1 MATDKKSFILYAEL
15 INVVEKLSNEQA
27 GILFKH
33 VLRYVND
40 QNPVA
45 PDQFTE
51 VIFEPIRLMLKRDLV
66 KYENIREKN
75 KDNAKKRWDAVA
87 FDRIQSDTYDAVNV
101 NVNDNDIVNTENIN
115 RIDDR
120 KRSFYNSLKNYLPEY
135 SKGLLREF
143 YEYWTEHGPKDRKM
157 RYEKEKS
164 FDVSRR
170 LKTWSAN
177 QKKFGKVDTSD
188 EDKNLYLHVMNQI
201 KKK

>member
-1 MATDKKSFILYAEL
+1 MAQDKKSFILYADL
-15 INVVEKLSNEQA
+15 IHVTEKLTNEQA
-27 GILFKH
+27 GILLKH

-51 VIFEPIRLMLKRDLV
+51 VIFEPIRQNLKRDLV

-75 KDNAKKRWDAVA
+75 QSNAKKRWDAVA
-87 FDRIQSDTYDAVNV
+87 FDRIPSDAYDAVNDNV
-101 NVNDNDIVNTENIN
+101 NVLNTDNSNK
-115 RIDDR
+115 IDDR
-120 KRSFYNSLKNYLPEY
+120 KRSFYNLLRDYVKEY
-135 SKGLLREF
+135 SKGMLREF
-143 YEYWTEHGPKDRKM
+143 YEYWTEHGPRDRKM
-157 RYEKEKS
+157 RFEKEKS

-177 QKKFGKVDTSD
+177 QKKFGKVDKSD
-188 EDKNLYLHVMNQI
+188 DGNDLYLNVMKQI

>member
-27 GILFKH
+27 GILLKH

-87 FDRIQSDTYDAVNV
+87 FDRIQSNTYDAVNDNV
-101 NVNDNDIVNTENIN
+101 NVNDIVNKDNIN

>member
-1 MATDKKSFILYAEL
+1 MATDKKSFILYADL
-15 INVVEKLSNEQA
+15 IHVIEKLTNEQA

-51 VIFEPIRLMLKRDLV
+51 VIFEPIRQNLKRDLV

-75 KDNAKKRWDAVA
+75 QSNAKKRWDAVA
-87 FDRIQSDTYDAVNV
+87 FDRIPSDAYDAVNV
-101 NVNDNDIVNTENIN
+101 NVNDNDNIISN
-115 RIDDR
+115 KIDDR
-120 KRSFYNSLKNYLPEY
+120 KRSFYNSLRDYVKEY
-135 SKGLLREF
+135 SKGMLREF

-157 RYEKEKS
+157 RFEKEKS

-177 QKKFGKVDTSD
+177 QKKFNKVDSSD
-188 EDKNLYLHVMNQI
+188 EGNDLYLNVMKQI

>member
-1 MATDKKSFILYAEL
+1 MAQDKKSFILYADL
-15 INVVEKLSNEQA
+15 IHVTEKLTNEQA
-27 GILFKH
+27 GILLKH

-40 QNPVA
+40 ENPVA

-51 VIFEPIRLMLKRDLV
+51 VIFEPIRQLLKRDLV

-75 KDNAKKRWDAVA
+75 QSNAKKRWDAVA
-87 FDRIQSDTYDAVNV
+87 FDRIPSDAYDAVNDNV
-101 NVNDNDIVNTENIN
+101 NVLNTDNSNK
-115 RIDDR
+115 IDDR
-120 KRSFYNSLKNYLPEY
+120 KRSFYNSLRDYVKEY

-143 YEYWTEHGPKDRKM
+143 YEYWTEHGPRDRKM
-157 RYEKEKS
+157 RFEKEKS

-177 QKKFGKVDTSD
+177 QKKFGKVDKGD
-188 EDKNLYLHVMNQI
+188 DGNDLYLNVMKQI

>member
-27 GILFKH
+27 GILLKH

-87 FDRIQSDTYDAVNV
+87 FDRIQSNTYDAVND
-101 NVNDNDIVNTENIN
+101 NDNVLNTDNN
-115 RIDDR
+115 NKIDDR

>member
-1 MATDKKSFILYAEL
+1 MAQDKKSFILYADL
-15 INVVEKLSNEQA
+15 IHVTEKLTNEQA
-27 GILFKH
+27 GILLKH

-51 VIFEPIRLMLKRDLV
+51 VIFEPIRQNLKRDLV

-75 KDNAKKRWDAVA
+75 QSNAKKRWDAVA
-87 FDRIQSDTYDAVNV
+87 FDRIPSDAYDAVNDNV
-101 NVNDNDIVNTENIN
+101 NVLNTDNNNK
-115 RIDDR
+115 IDDR
-120 KRSFYNSLKNYLPEY
+120 KRSFYNSLRDYVKEY

-143 YEYWTEHGPKDRKM
+143 YEYWTEHGPRDRKM
-157 RYEKEKS
+157 RFEKEKS

-177 QKKFGKVDTSD
+177 QKKFGKVDKGD
-188 EDKNLYLHVMNQI
+188 DGNDLYLNVMKQI

>member
-1 MATDKKSFILYAEL
+1 MAQDKKSFILYADL
-15 INVVEKLSNEQA
+15 IHVTEKLTNEQA
-27 GILFKH
+27 GILLKH

-51 VIFEPIRLMLKRDLV
+51 VIFEPIRQNLKRDLV

-75 KDNAKKRWDAVA
+75 QSNAKKRWDAVA
-87 FDRIQSDTYDAVNV
+87 FDRIPSDAYDAVNDNV
-101 NVNDNDIVNTENIN
+101 NVLNTDNIN
-115 RIDDR
+115 KIDDR
-120 KRSFYNSLKNYLPEY
+120 KRSFYNSLRDYVKEY

-143 YEYWTEHGPKDRKM
+143 YEYWSEHGPRDRKM
-157 RYEKEKS
+157 RFEKEKS

-177 QKKFGKVDTSD
+177 QKKFGKVDKGD
-188 EDKNLYLHVMNQI
+188 DGNDLYLNVMKQI

>member
-1 MATDKKSFILYAEL
+1 MAQDKKSFILYADL
-15 INVVEKLSNEQA
+15 IHVTEKLTNEQA
-27 GILFKH
+27 GILLKH

-51 VIFEPIRLMLKRDLV
+51 VIFEPIRQNLKRDLV

-75 KDNAKKRWDAVA
+75 QSNAKKRWDAVA
-87 FDRIQSDTYDAVNV
+87 FDRIPSDAYDAVNDNV
-101 NVNDNDIVNTENIN
+101 NVLNTDNSNK
-115 RIDDR
+115 IDDR
-120 KRSFYNSLKNYLPEY
+120 KRSFYNSLRDYVKEY

-143 YEYWTEHGPKDRKM
+143 YEYWTEHGPRDRKM
-157 RYEKEKS
+157 RFEKEKS

-177 QKKFGKVDTSD
+177 QKKFGKVDKGD
-188 EDKNLYLHVMNQI
+188 DGNDLYLNVMKQI

>member
-1 MATDKKSFILYAEL
+1 MATDKKSFILYADL
-15 INVVEKLSNEQA
+15 IHVIEKLTNEQA

-51 VIFEPIRLMLKRDLV
+51 VIFEPIRQNLKRDLV

-75 KDNAKKRWDAVA
+75 QSNAKKRWDAVA
-87 FDRIQSDTYDAVNV
+87 FDRIPSDAYDAVNV
-101 NVNDNDIVNTENIN
+101 NVNDNDNIISN
-115 RIDDR
+115 KIDDR
-120 KRSFYNSLKNYLPEY
+120 KRSFYNSLRDYVKEY
-135 SKGLLREF
+135 SKGMLREF

-157 RYEKEKS
+157 RFEKEKS

-177 QKKFGKVDTSD
+177 QKKFNKVNSSD
-188 EDKNLYLHVMNQI
+188 EGNDLYLNVMKQI

>member
-1 MATDKKSFILYAEL
+1 MAQDKKSFILYADL
-15 INVVEKLSNEQA
+15 IHVTEKLTNEQA
-27 GILFKH
+27 GILLKH

-40 QNPVA
+40 ENPVA

-51 VIFEPIRLMLKRDLV
+51 VIFEPIRQNLKRDLV

-75 KDNAKKRWDAVA
+75 QSNAKKRWDAVA
-87 FDRIQSDTYDAVNV
+87 FDRIPSDAYDAVNDNV
-101 NVNDNDIVNTENIN
+101 NVLNTDNSNK
-115 RIDDR
+115 IDDR
-120 KRSFYNSLKNYLPEY
+120 KRSFYNSLRDYVKEY

-143 YEYWTEHGPKDRKM
+143 YEYWTEHGPRDRKM
-157 RYEKEKS
+157 RFEKEKS

-177 QKKFGKVDTSD
+177 QKKFGKVDKGD
-188 EDKNLYLHVMNQI
+188 DGNDLYLNVMKQI

>member
-1 MATDKKSFILYAEL
+1 MAQDKKSFILYADL
-15 INVVEKLSNEQA
+15 IHVTEKLSNEQA
-27 GILFKH
+27 GILLKH

-51 VIFEPIRLMLKRDLV
+51 VIFEPIRQLLKRDLV

-75 KDNAKKRWDAVA
+75 QSNAKKRWDAVA
-87 FDRIQSDTYDAVNV
+87 FDRIPSDAYDAVNDNV
-101 NVNDNDIVNTENIN
+101 NVLNTDNSNK
-115 RIDDR
+115 IDDR
-120 KRSFYNSLKNYLPEY
+120 KRSFYNSLRDYVKEY

-143 YEYWTEHGPKDRKM
+143 YEYWTEHGPRDRKM
-157 RYEKEKS
+157 RFEKEKS

-177 QKKFGKVDTSD
+177 QKKFGKVDKGD
-188 EDKNLYLHVMNQI
+188 DGNDLYLNVMKQI

>member
-15 INVVEKLSNEQA
+15 INVVEKLNDEQA

-87 FDRIQSDTYDAVNV
+87 FDRIQSNTYDAVNV
-101 NVNDNDIVNTENIN
+101 NDNDNDIVNKENIN

-164 FDVSRR
+164 FDVNRR

-188 EDKNLYLHVMNQI
+188 DDKNLYLNVMKQI

>member
-1 MATDKKSFILYAEL
+1 MAQDKKSFILYADL
-15 INVVEKLSNEQA
+15 IHVTEKLTNEQA
-27 GILFKH
+27 GILLKH

-51 VIFEPIRLMLKRDLV
+51 VIFEPIRQLLKRDLV

-75 KDNAKKRWDAVA
+75 QSNAKKRWDAVA
-87 FDRIQSDTYDAVNV
+87 FDRIPTNTCDAVNDNV
-101 NVNDNDIVNTENIN
+101 NVLNTDNIN
-115 RIDDR
+115 KIDDR
-120 KRSFYNSLKNYLPEY
+120 KRSFYNLLRDYVKEY
-135 SKGLLREF
+135 SKGMLREF

-177 QKKFGKVDTSD
+177 QKKFNKVVDTSD
-188 EDKNLYLHVMNQI
+188 EDKNLYLNVMKQI

>member
-1 MATDKKSFILYAEL
+1 MAQDKKSFILYADL
-15 INVVEKLSNEQA
+15 IHVTEKLTNEQA
-27 GILFKH
+27 GILLKH

-51 VIFEPIRLMLKRDLV
+51 VIFEPIRQLLKRDLV

-75 KDNAKKRWDAVA
+75 QSNAKKRWDAVA
-87 FDRIQSDTYDAVNV
+87 FDRIPSDAYDAVNDNV
-101 NVNDNDIVNTENIN
+101 NVLNTDNIN
-115 RIDDR
+115 KIDDR
-120 KRSFYNSLKNYLPEY
+120 KRSFYNSLRDYVKEY

-143 YEYWTEHGPKDRKM
+143 YEYWSEHGPRDRKM
-157 RYEKEKS
+157 RFEKEKS

-177 QKKFGKVDTSD
+177 QKKFGKVDKGD
-188 EDKNLYLHVMNQI
+188 DGNDLYLNVMKQI